1 MLAVALKKKCSKV
14 CTGERNSLVCWALA
28 ASCRGSTDA
37 PFLVYTKFLLRS
49 ATAAGWK
56 STDFFFSSRR
66 RHTRYKVTGV
76 QTCALPIY
84 ELKKAVAGLLAPVIR
99 ETYLGRAEVR

>member
-1 MLAVALKKKCSKV
+1 MTNDIASNREIGIAMQDLGTNRKAV
-14 CTGERNSLVCWALA
+14 TGNWDGA
-28 ASCRGSTDA
+28 AGANVTDA
-37 PFLVYTKFLLRS
+37 CNAVGIWVR
-49 ATAAGWK
+49 
-56 STDFFFSSRR
+56 FFFSSRR
-66 RHTRYKVTGV
+66 RHTRYKVSGV